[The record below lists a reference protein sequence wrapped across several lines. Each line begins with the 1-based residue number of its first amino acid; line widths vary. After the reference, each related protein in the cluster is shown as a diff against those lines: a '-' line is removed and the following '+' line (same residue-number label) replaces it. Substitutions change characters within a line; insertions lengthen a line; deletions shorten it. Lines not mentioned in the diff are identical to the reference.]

1 MKTYLTVESLKNR
14 VARVY
19 YELLKINDELELLE
33 SDDSNNSMDSLE
45 SMDSSESTDSWDSID
60 LPVMEGAQIIPF
72 PGSERTKS
80 NSCNAPFL
88 ASPGM
93 SLPPSIPDF
102 RKFLQR
108 DGLILLGWE
117 KRSSVRGDRYTAYWV
132 TSTGTA
138 RFYASMP
145 HAQEDFHNAEPD
157 HKSYAAEDGIEFYGQ
172 SPPEYLVH
180 TAPELMMSNPRHG
193 ELRLSHIQSLKKEG
207 CNVDFRYKYLLTMEK
222 RRRSAGQKN
231 RKINAG

>member
-14 VARVY
+14 VAKVY
-19 YELLKINDELELLE
+19 YELLKINDELESLE
-33 SDDSNNSMDSLE
+33 SDDSNDSMDSNDF
-45 SMDSSESTDSWDSID
+45 MDSHESTDSYESMD

-80 NSCNAPFL
+80 NSCNTPFL
-88 ASPGM
+88 AKPGM

-117 KRSSVRGDRYTAYWV
+117 KRNSSIGDRYTAYWV
-132 TSTGTA
+132 TSMGTA
-138 RFYASMP
+138 RFYASG
-145 HAQEDFHNAEPD
+145 AYAEEDFHNAEPD

-172 SPPEYLVH
+172 SPPEYMVH
-180 TAPELMMSNPRHG
+180 TAPELMMSNPKHG
-193 ELRLSHIQSLKKEG
+193 ELRLPHILSLKKEG
-207 CNVDFRYKYLLTMEK
+207 CNVDFKYKYLLTMEK
-222 RRRSAGQKN
+222 SRRRAAKN
-231 RKINAG
+231 SRKIMA